1 VQSRIGLS
9 IASTTTFA
17 NIDALLRA
25 TLGPAAIDRF
35 TVVGA
40 GDQVARKKPA
50 PDIYEYVL
58 RQLNSSPEE
67 CIAIEDSANGLRAA
81 KAAGLC
87 TVVTPSYWT
96 YTEDFSAADL
106 VLPSLNSLH
115 GIRELER
122 QLTRGTDRHA

>member
-1 VQSRIGLS
+1 LS

-17 NIDALLRA
+17 NIDALLRT

-40 GDQVARKKPA
+40 GDQAARKKPA

-58 RQLNSSPEE
+58 RQLNASPEE

-81 KAAGLC
+81 KAAGLY

-96 YTEDFSAADL
+96 YTEDFSAADM
-106 VLPSLNSLH
+106 VLPSLDSLL

-122 QLTRGTDRHA
+122 QLNRGTH